1 MFRKYWLLLTTITLL
16 CSLEF
21 LQTGMIAFASAPIR
35 GEIEASP
42 EEFSLVAALYACLA
56 VISIA
61 KQRWLTERFGWRNY
75 LLTSIGIYIVG
86 AVICSVSAD
95 LVTFTAGRVV
105 MALGGGGFMTSARV
119 MVQMISPGPYRFTGI
134 KAFAIGL
141 ACGTSAA
148 PVLSSL
154 AVAYSTWQA
163 IFWILIVVAMLVAML
178 ALRFLPTDRHP
189 VESRSQSRLGQVL
202 LLAVSSFSILYVLQR
217 SYYDFYNETAIIL
230 VFAGLAAFALLAY
243 LRNEKKHPRPLLK
256 VHHVINR
263 RYVYGIALF
272 CFSYLMLGAN
282 NYVLPSFLQSALGY
296 SWETVGHFQSLGLL
310 GTLAA
315 WLLMS
320 WLLPKSPSPKKFF
333 TLGFLSLIAFSYL
346 LAGITPGA
354 EMWTNI
360 LPALF
365 LNGCFVMFLLATA
378 ATQTFKDVGHDD
390 ALFTNAQQL
399 KNMAGQIATAS
410 GTALATIFMQWR
422 STVQYDA
429 LNVRLHPD
437 NPVYAQYVQQL
448 SHFFARSYEVSVAA
462 RMAVA
467 EIGQTISQQATMVAS
482 IEYFSMIAVIGIAGL
497 IFSLVQKVFRA

>member
-1 MFRKYWLLLTTITLL
+1 MFKKYGLLLTTITLL

-21 LQTGMIAFASAPIR
+21 LQTGMIAFAAAPIR

-56 VISIA
+56 VISIS
-61 KQRWLTERFGWRNY
+61 KQRWMTERFGWRNY
-75 LLTSIGIYIVG
+75 LLTSIGIFIIG

-95 LVTFTAGRVV
+95 LETFTVGRVV
-105 MALGGGGFMTSARV
+105 MALGGGAFMTSSRV
-119 MVQMISPGPYRFTGI
+119 MVQMITPGPGRFTGI

-154 AVAYSTWQA
+154 VVAYATWQA
-163 IFWILIVVAMLVAML
+163 IFWILIFVAVLVAIL
-178 ALRFLPTDRHP
+178 GLRFLPTDKHP
-189 VESRSQSRLGQVL
+189 EEARSQNSLGQVL
-202 LLAVSSFSILYVLQR
+202 LLAVSSFSILYLLQR
-217 SYYDFYNETAIIL
+217 SYYDFYNEALITIAFVSL
-230 VFAGLAAFALLAY
+230 SAFALFTY
-243 LRNEKKHPRPLLK
+243 LHNEKKHPKPLLK
-256 VHHVINR
+256 LHHVINR
-263 RYVYGIALF
+263 RYAYGIALY

-320 WLLPKSPSPKKFF
+320 NLLPKYPSPKKYF
-333 TLGFLSLIAFSYL
+333 TFGFLSLIAFSYL
-346 LAGITPGA
+346 LSGITPGA
-354 EMWTNI
+354 EMWRNV

-378 ATQTFKDVGHDD
+378 ATQTFRDVGHDD

-399 KNMAGQIATAS
+399 KNMAGQIATAL

-422 STVQYDA
+422 STVQYNS
-429 LNVRLHPD
+429 LNVNLHSD
-437 NPVYAQYVQQL
+437 NPIYVQYVQHL
-448 SHFFARSYEVSVAA
+448 SQAFAQTHEASVAA

-467 EIGQTISQQATMVAS
+467 EIAQSISQQSTLMAS
-482 IEYFSMIAVIGIAGL
+482 IEYFSVVTVIGIAAL
-497 IFSLVQKVFRA
+497 MYSLVQKVFRA